1 MFQKTVKLALTQWL
15 LKTKKRESTTESIE
29 NIIISLYAKRMS
41 NSDIENTL
49 SFPTDEAVMKS
60 VFLDLRESTK
70 KWTMP
75 IRNWGVILNQISAIF
90 ENRIKL

>member
-1 MFQKTVKLALTQWL
+1 MAKL
-15 LKTKKRESTTESIE
+15 E
-29 NIIISLYAKRMS
+29 NTPK
-41 NSDIENTL
+41 TL

-60 VFLDLRESTK
+60 VFLALRESTK

-75 IRNWGVILNQISAIF
+75 IRNWGVILNQFLAIF